1 MGTFTT
7 LRQEPDRSSR
17 AGGGL
22 YVFGS
27 GLRGVVWDWGDTLM
41 RDIPGQ
47 AGPMAEWP
55 RVEAMPGALAALE
68 ALSVLPVQCV
78 ATNATDSDGI
88 KVAEA
93 LERVGL
99 RSRLTHFFTSLEL
112 GHSKPDPEFFVDVS
126 RKLRIPPEALMAI
139 GNDLQKDIVP
149 AKAVGMRTVLVLPDS
164 TPPSHESADLILPSL
179 SDLAGRFRST
189 SGGEVPEG

>member
-1 MGTFTT
+1 
-7 LRQEPDRSSR
+7 
-17 AGGGL
+17 
-22 YVFGS
+22 
-27 GLRGVVWDWGDTLM
+27 
-41 RDIPGQ
+41 
-47 AGPMAEWP
+47 MAEWP

-149 AKAVGMRTVLVLPDS
+149 AKAVGMRTVLVLPES
-164 TPPSHESADLILPSL
+164 TPLSHEKADLIVTSL
-179 SDLAGRFRST
+179 TRLAECLRNT
-189 SGGEVPEG
+189 PGENL